1 MSASTSAPTPPT
13 TTGEGEGGPQP
24 NQNASPTTAN
34 ENGGDSESRNRS
46 RSLTA
51 TSRSSAPASAS
62 ASTGISTLAIA
73 GAPLFP
79 PTPSRTTSKLS
90 ITSVDSTSHFYAHS
104 PNGVNPNDG
113 TDPKGVDPARA
124 RNRTASTPNSKST
137 SKNKNMSGPSTPTKS
152 GPGGLP
158 GGAAGGGGGGGNV
171 NASARPTLGLLGA
184 DPSSPALRARASTA
198 SSRTGSIY
206 DDLPSSRSRSSMS
219 ASASASASV
228 GASSSSS
235 TSVDKQKQV
244 HNDVSTIKGTP
255 AAIAT
260 AADNQASSSSNP
272 SSSSSSSSSIHSSRS
287 TPRSRKGKERALAI
301 DDSELDPAAAAVVGE
316 AEQTELGLDSNV
328 DASLAETLT
337 QEGEMG
343 VIDATQDDVDVR
355 KGLRDLVRR
364 STVTQGQ
371 ADSQRQKQG
380 SLTANDIEQ
389 IREPKD
395 ESSMLPPQPN
405 GVPYFTP
412 RKYYALTHAGKP
424 VFSSHDDS
432 SDDNITNLMG
442 IAQAL
447 ISIFAEQD
455 DKIRC
460 ILKGRSKIAFLLKA
474 PLYLFCVSD
483 WGEPEHVLRSHLEY
497 IHLHI
502 LSVVSSTQLSRVFQR
517 RSNFDLSRLLEG
529 TETFLNKLIER
540 AQYDFSYLTS
550 TLQPL
555 RMNPAIRENAA
566 AALMPPSKFKDLLYV
581 LLIAGGHIVT
591 LLRPRKHSIHPSDLH
606 LLLNTLASSP
616 TLRASETW
624 LPICFPKF
632 NPAGFVHAYI
642 SYVMDD
648 VGLVFVSADRE
659 AFEELRGWKE
669 IVLAKLEHD
678 KTLGKIKEAIPVHPY
693 PISAIGCPGLRHFI
707 YKSRI
712 HVQIT
717 QPEWEAP
724 YTEDS
729 EARKRLITLYQKLH
743 DAVHARSGQSAPLKL
758 VYLKTEHEAC
768 LAWLTKPFE
777 LYLTVSPQL
786 SKSAVVAAANAV
798 AKWVLAEEGRVFL
811 KDAPVF

>member
-1 MSASTSAPTPPT
+1 MLHCAD
-13 TTGEGEGGPQP
+13 EID
-24 NQNASPTTAN
+24 NF
-34 ENGGDSESRNRS
+34 DMDR
-46 RSLTA
+46 
-51 TSRSSAPASAS
+51 
-62 ASTGISTLAIA
+62 
-73 GAPLFP
+73 
-79 PTPSRTTSKLS
+79 
-90 ITSVDSTSHFYAHS
+90 
-104 PNGVNPNDG
+104 
-113 TDPKGVDPARA
+113 
-124 RNRTASTPNSKST
+124 
-137 SKNKNMSGPSTPTKS
+137 
-152 GPGGLP
+152 
-158 GGAAGGGGGGGNV
+158 
-171 NASARPTLGLLGA
+171 GLL
-184 DPSSPALRARASTA
+184 R
-198 SSRTGSIY
+198 
-206 DDLPSSRSRSSMS
+206 
-219 ASASASASV
+219 
-228 GASSSSS
+228 
-235 TSVDKQKQV
+235 
-244 HNDVSTIKGTP
+244 
-255 AAIAT
+255 
-260 AADNQASSSSNP
+260 
-272 SSSSSSSSSIHSSRS
+272 
-287 TPRSRKGKERALAI
+287 
-301 DDSELDPAAAAVVGE
+301 
-316 AEQTELGLDSNV
+316 
-328 DASLAETLT
+328 AET
-337 QEGEMG
+337 
-343 VIDATQDDVDVR
+343 DHPF
-355 KGLRDLVRR
+355 KPRR
-364 STVTQGQ
+364 
-371 ADSQRQKQG
+371 
-380 SLTANDIEQ
+380 
-389 IREPKD
+389 
-395 ESSMLPPQPN
+395 
-405 GVPYFTP
+405 
-412 RKYYALTHAGKP
+412 YYVLTHAGKP
-424 VFSSHDDS
+424 VFSSHDNS
-432 SDDNITNLMG
+432 SEDNITNIMG

-460 ILKGRSKIAFLLKA
+460 IVKGRSKIAFLLKA

-483 WGEPEHVLRSHLEY
+483 WSEPEHVLRSHLEY

-529 TETFLNKLIER
+529 TETFLNKLIDR

-555 RMNPAIRENAA
+555 RMNPAVRENAA

-642 SYVMDD
+642 SYVVDD

-669 IVLAKLEHD
+669 IVLAKLEQD
-678 KTLGKIKEAIPVHPY
+678 KTLGKITEAIPSHPY

-717 QPEWEAP
+717 QPEWETP

-729 EARKRLITLYQKLH
+729 VDRKRLITLYQKLH
-743 DAVHARSGQSAPLKL
+743 DSVHARSGQSAPLKL